1 MNFFKILNLHSIK
14 FYFLLIFA
22 LFFLQSCSTFYY
34 RTYPEESR
42 EEDPEPDYT
51 ITLDPKFQEYV
62 SFMFIGNRIENFGT
76 YFNTFFNAID
86 NYNDAYDDYVTRILS
101 NYSERIDS
109 IYSSPNLSQ
118 ESLDKFNLAIQKAS
132 RVIQYH
138 KSSAFMDRAVL
149 LVGKSYFYMGDYLKA
164 ERKFSE
170 FISKLSNSS
179 LIDEALLFLARTQ
192 LRLNNTAMAL
202 ERLNSLIEH
211 SQDKD
216 IVAQSYQAIA
226 EYYVHIKDYESSV
239 KFYRKSIE
247 FSSDKSFKAQM
258 QFLVASII
266 AKKNAQEGTVEFNKV
281 LDYPVTYDLEYLTR
295 YNYAKNL
302 ILSNDFTDADPLLN
316 KLEVKYKDN
325 VDYLAE
331 ISFLRAK
338 YFDQK
343 GDHKNAVDRYIYVI
357 QNYPKTV
364 SSSDASFALANY
376 YENTV
381 GDYLTAY
388 RYYKFSTEENSAGHN
403 YTAAINKMKIFK
415 KYFDLRSA
423 IAGTKINTDYD
434 SVFINQTHAVN
445 KEGEG
450 DQIKKGDE
458 GNQGNQGEQ
467 HKQQGK
473 GGGFSNKEMFKRVI
487 LFDSSTE
494 DFKGPVGN
502 PELMKLEDTLS
513 NIKKD
518 TLNIIKKDTL
528 KDTLK
533 ENKTENIDSTKIKQ
547 DLALKAKFELAEL
560 FLYDLNKSDSAEH
573 YLKDAYDQ
581 SDDYEF
587 QSKVL
592 FTLASLYRNSNKT
605 TLADETLNK
614 IIKEYPN
621 SSIANECRRLLNLPL
636 VDVITTDPA
645 DSLYS
650 NAENAFSSGMYE
662 QSLNA
667 FKQIITDYPGSK
679 HFNRSVYAVGWI
691 YENIL
696 NQHDSAFAYYSKVVK
711 SNPNSDYSKLVAGK
725 VSEFEGF
732 KAGKID
738 STGKEIVDSSST
750 KTDSLNHLDTLKQ
763 TDTLG
768 AKQDL
773 KNGQP
778 KLGPDQNGNIQGDPS
793 KQGPDMNKEEKKE
806 KDPTK

>member
-1 MNFFKILNLHSIK
+1 MNFFKIWDLHSVK

-22 LFFLQSCSTFYY
+22 IIFLQSCSSFYY
-34 RTYPEESR
+34 RTYPEDAK

-51 ITLDPKFQEYV
+51 ITLNPKFQQYV

-76 YFNTFFNAID
+76 YFNTFFNAEE
-86 NYNDAYDDYVTRILS
+86 NYDDAYDDYVTRALS
-101 NYSERIDS
+101 NYSERLDS
-109 IYSSPNLSQ
+109 IYISPGLSQ
-118 ESLDKFNLAIQKAS
+118 ESLDKFNKAIEKAS

-170 FISKLSNSS
+170 FISKLSNSP
-179 LIDEALLFLARTQ
+179 LIDEAVLFLSRTQ
-192 LRLNNTAMAL
+192 LRLNNSAAAL
-202 ERLNSLIEH
+202 DRLNNLIER

-226 EYYVHIKDYESSV
+226 EYYIHSKDYESSV

-266 AKKNAQEGTVEFNKV
+266 AKNDPKAGAVEFNKV

-295 YNYAKNL
+295 YNYEKNL
-302 ILSNDFTDADPLLN
+302 ILSNDFANSNPLLD
-316 KLEVKYKDN
+316 KLEIKYKDN
-325 VDYLAE
+325 QDYLAE

-338 YFDQK
+338 YYDQK
-343 GDHKNAVDRYIYVI
+343 GDHKKAIDGYIYVI

-376 YENTV
+376 YENTA
-381 GDYLTAY
+381 GDYLTAF
-388 RYYKFSTEENSAGHN
+388 RYYKFSTEESSAGHN
-403 YTAAINKMKIFK
+403 YTAAINKMKIYK
-415 KYFDLRSA
+415 RYFDLRSD

-434 SVFINQTHAVN
+434 SVFIHQTNAVNN
-445 KEGEG
+445 KEGEQ

-473 GGGFSNKEMFKRVI
+473 GGGLSITELFKSVI
-487 LFDSSTE
+487 FFDSTSG
-494 DFKGPVGN
+494 DMKGPIGN
-502 PELMKLEDTLS
+502 PKLEKL
-513 NIKKD
+513 KD
-518 TLNIIKKDTL
+518 SLNIIKKDTL

-560 FLYDLNKSDSAEH
+560 FLYDLNKPDSAEH
-573 YLKDAYDQ
+573 YLKAAYEQ

-592 FTLASLYRNSNKT
+592 FTLASVYRNSDKSA
-605 TLADETLNK
+605 LSDETLNK
-614 IIKEYPN
+614 IVKDYPN

-636 VDVITTDPA
+636 VERLTSDPA

-650 NAENAFSSGMYE
+650 YAESQFSSGMYE
-662 QSLNA
+662 QAQNA
-667 FKQIITDYPGSK
+667 FKEIINNYPGSK

-696 NQHDSAFAYYSKVVK
+696 NQHDSAFAYYSRVVK
-711 SNPNSDYSKLVAGK
+711 SDPNSDYSRLVAGK

-732 KAGKID
+732 KSGKID
-738 STGKEIVDSSST
+738 STGKEIVDSSSI
-750 KTDSLNHLDTLKQ
+750 KTDSLNRVDTSSHS
-763 TDTLG
+763 DTLG
-768 AKQDL
+768 AKQEQ
-773 KNGQP
+773 KTVP
-778 KLGPDQNGNIQGDPS
+778 PEIGPDKNGNIQGDPS
-793 KQGPDMNKEEKKE
+793 KQGPDMNKEEEKG

>member
-1 MNFFKILNLHSIK
+1 MNIFKILNLHSIK

-22 LFFLQSCSTFYY
+22 IFFIQSCSTFYY
-34 RTYPEESR
+34 RTYPEESK

-76 YFNTFFNAID
+76 YFNTFFNAED
-86 NYNDAYDDYVTRILS
+86 NYNDAYDDYTTKLLS
-101 NYSERIDS
+101 NYSERLDS
-109 IYSSPNLSQ
+109 IYISPNLSQ
-118 ESLDKFNLAIQKAS
+118 ESLDKFNQAIQKAS

-138 KSSAFMDRAVL
+138 KSSAFMDKAVL
-149 LVGKSYFYMGDYLKA
+149 LVGKSYFYMGDYIKA

-179 LIDEALLFLARTQ
+179 LIDEAVLFLARTQ
-192 LRLNNTAMAL
+192 LRLNNTATAL
-202 ERLNSLIEH
+202 DRLNYIIEH
-211 SQDKD
+211 SRDKD

-226 EYYVHIKDYESSV
+226 EYYVHTKDYESSV
-239 KFYRKSIE
+239 NFYRKSIE

-266 AKKNAQEGTVEFNKV
+266 AKKVPKEGAVEFNKV

-316 KLEVKYKDN
+316 KLEVKYKDSP
-325 VDYLAE
+325 DYLAE

-343 GDHKNAVDRYIYVI
+343 GDHKNAIDRYIYVI

-376 YENTV
+376 YENMV

-388 RYYKFSTEENSAGHN
+388 RYYKFSTEESSAGHN
-403 YTAAINKMKIFK
+403 YADAINKLKIFR

-473 GGGFSNKEMFKRVI
+473 GGGFSNKRLLNSVI
-487 LFDSSTE
+487 LFDSSTG
-494 DFKGPVGN
+494 DLNGPVGN
-502 PELMKLEDTLS
+502 PKFKKLQ
-513 NIKKD
+513 D
-518 TLNIIKKDTL
+518 TLNTIKKDTL

-533 ENKTENIDSTKIKQ
+533 VNKTENIDSTKIKQ
-547 DLALKAKFELAEL
+547 DLAINAKFELAEL
-560 FLYDLNKSDSAEH
+560 FLYDLNKPDSAEH
-573 YLKDAYDQ
+573 HLKDVYEQ
-581 SDDYEF
+581 SEDYEF
-587 QSKVL
+587 KSKVL

-614 IIKEYPN
+614 IVKDYPN

-636 VDVITTDPA
+636 VDVVTTDPA
-645 DSLYS
+645 DSLYF
-650 NAENAFSSGMYE
+650 NAENEFSSGMYE

-667 FKQIITDYPGSK
+667 FKQIMTDFPGSK
-679 HFNRSVYAVGWI
+679 HFNRAVYAIGWI

-696 NQHDSAFAYYSKVVK
+696 NQHDSAFSYYSKVVK
-711 SNPNSDYSKLVAGK
+711 SDPNSDYSKLVAAK
-725 VSEFEGF
+725 VSEFEGY

-738 STGKEIVDSSST
+738 STGKEIIDSSSI

-763 TDTLG
+763 ADTLG

-773 KNGQP
+773 KNAP
-778 KLGPDQNGNIQGDPS
+778 PELGPDQNGNIQGDPS